1 MKATWILPDGREIT
15 AEVKEGLNLMEA
27 AVANNIPNVIGE
39 CGGNLSC
46 ATCHVY
52 VAEDWLDKLHPPR
65 EDELDLLDTAPDVRD
80 NSRLS
85 CQILMAE
92 ELDGLKLTL
101 APGSEP

>member
-27 AVANNIPNVIGE
+27 AVANNIPNVVGE

-52 VAEDWLDKLHPPR
+52 VSDDWSGRAGPAGDFEDPMLDVAEAGRRP
-65 EDELDLLDTAPDVRD
+65 T
-80 NSRLS
+80 SRLS
-85 CQILMAE
+85 CQLRMSPA
-92 ELDGLKLTL
+92 LDGIVLIV
-101 APGSEP
+101 PQS

>member
-15 AEVKEGLNLMEA
+15 AEVKEGQNLMEA

-52 VAEDWLDKLHPPR
+52 VADDWSAKTGPAGDFEDSMLDVADAER
-65 EDELDLLDTAPDVRD
+65 RDT
-80 NSRLS
+80 SRLS
-85 CQILMAE
+85 CQLKMAPA
-92 ELDGLKLTL
+92 LDGIVLIVPQ
-101 APGSEP
+101 A